1 MKAPLYIIVDVSGS
15 MNEMGK
21 IHLQRNLCRYATQL
35 RLIDHDKYSGT
46 DIRFYQWAQSVS
58 EVALQSDGDMP
69 ALNAEGS
76 SKLWVLSDFFSQ
88 HLNDTGRSMV
98 LILSDGNFPNS
109 DIVSFQSQL
118 GRFTDLIIR
127 TVAVGADADLLKLKK
142 LATNSTVYLSENI
155 ASAIDSTIFGSD
167 EPLVAPSSTV
177 QIPQSAP
184 AENTRTTGGLGCLI
198 NSGIPGVPQ

>member
-21 IHLQRNLCRYATQL
+21 IHLQRNLCRYAAQL
-35 RLIDHDKYSGT
+35 RLIDQEKYSGS
-46 DIRFYQWAQSVS
+46 DIRFYQWAQDVS
-58 EVALQSDGDMP
+58 EVALQSDGDIP

-76 SKLWVLSDFFSQ
+76 SNLCVLSDFLSQ
-88 HLNDTGRSMV
+88 HLNDTGRSMA

-118 GRFTDLIIR
+118 STFTDLIIR

-142 LATNSTVYLSENI
+142 ISTNNTVYLSENI
-155 ASAIDSTIFGSD
+155 ASAIDCTIFGSD
-167 EPLVAPSSTV
+167 ESLA
-177 QIPQSAP
+177 AP
-184 AENTRTTGGLGCLI
+184 AFTAQILQSEPAE
-198 NSGIPGVPQ
+198 SEEPEEDWDA